1 MVYFYWVI
9 DVLVSNNLFKQNIL
23 WTRYFISPFGCRW
36 QDIWQL
42 DKVCELYLIR
52 NLYFIL
58 EAAIHEKSFM
68 NIQKWIYELGHKII
82 VANLNPLASER
93 LTSVSVWWLDRMP
106 AIAANAS
113 TVLYLPNFIVS
124 SEFH

>member
-1 MVYFYWVI
+1 M
-9 DVLVSNNLFKQNIL
+9 
-23 WTRYFISPFGCRW
+23 
-36 QDIWQL
+36 

-58 EAAIHEKSFM
+58 EAVIHEKSFM
-68 NIQKWIYELGHKII
+68 NIQKWIYKLGHKII

-93 LTSVSVWWLDRMP
+93 QTSVSVRWLDRMP